1 MGLCCGVVHPHT
13 HGKGDDLAEEGSE
26 SSDCTWSVGWLQN
39 DITRQVDFKGLLFI
53 FEVVL
58 PKSRDLLSLL
68 PTLIFLVTS
77 T

>member
-1 MGLCCGVVHPHT
+1 MGLCCGVVQPPT
-13 HGKGDDLAEEGSE
+13 HGKGDGKKAQTVVTVLGVWDSYRM
-26 SSDCTWSVGWLQN
+26 TLQ
-39 DITRQVDFKGLLFI
+39 DRWISKVFLFI

-58 PKSRDLLSLL
+58 PKSQDLLSLL